1 MVYSKKMYTI
11 GKITLTQQALAVFII
26 QTIVAFVLLVSLRKT
41 PKIAVGAFIFAFAA
55 GSYGTYLTNCT
66 VVGDC
71 NGLAWFLVAM
81 NILSALII
89 VPMRL
94 KMLRNSRNK

>member
-1 MVYSKKMYTI
+1 MKTYTI
-11 GKITLTQQALAVFII
+11 GKITLTQQALTVFII
-26 QTIVAFVLLVSLRKT
+26 QAIGAFVLLVSLRKN
-41 PKIAVGAFIFAFAA
+41 PKIAVGAFLAVLVT

-71 NGLAWFLVAM
+71 NGLAWFLVFV
-81 NILSALII
+81 NILSALIV

-94 KMLRNSRNK
+94 KMLKNTNRG